1 MTTKTKLK
9 WLSDYV
15 KAAIEVSHVRELK
28 PNAFNVLKEQM
39 DKVPHPAM
47 VYTNITPLVKAA
59 KETKFEYNTKVFK
72 KVLYYALLS
81 RPEVDI
87 ETCFV
92 KQLGKKSIDQVVV
105 ENILY
110 ISRYLFPA
118 QRFEK
123 EVFET
128 GDNITNLTRQL
139 QHEFAVEWQLDNA
152 FYWKVPEECPKVT
165 VYGVDVK
172 TYFKFKNSSSSRISI
187 HPSQSANNTI
197 AKLANKPRRLALYS
211 GDYRY
216 WYQKTEEGIYGFNK
230 LHTFDYIDNVLAL
243 CNYYDSGSY
252 KTKEVDRYSYYLSI
266 DIEKADENLLDALLT
281 TESSFTALYYQLEKL
296 KLIGRTKA
304 FKVFVKKYLYEAMDV
319 ILGSVSATNV
329 SKLTIIKKYIEQ
341 YKQQTDTYTLEDY
354 AKWLVSNAS
363 VKDLKTVVKFAVF
376 LLEQKAT
383 IEYGTLT
390 DSVFAVDVSIGDDGK
405 LVYGDPKVVYEP
417 SDDGKLVYGNPKVTY
432 EPGESRSDSDNFE
445 AVYGP
450 DQLAAMSTE
459 EMIQKDLIHIKIY
472 DWDPDPN
479 RVSKIKA
486 RKRAKSKSNWDKTSL
501 YAPEERAWLEWIDE
515 LLGFKDES

>member
-1 MTTKTKLK
+1 MTATKFR

-28 PNAFNVLKEQM
+28 PNTFNVLKEQM

-59 KETKFEYNTKVFK
+59 KETKFECNTKVFK

-128 GDNITNLTRQL
+128 EDNITNLTRQL
-139 QHEFAVEWQLDNA
+139 QHEFAVEKCLDQA
-152 FYWKVPEECPKVT
+152 FYWKIPDNTPIVHVLNVSDKVYKTTQKSSILKRVRTTPLNKSLLTFKAKKEAWYRVPIGNFDKSKWVRVTPDAFEVSVGYQKVKPISKVRFSKLT
-165 VYGVDVK
+165 RLMNFDYPDNTKLKYQRDKLKQELAWYLTMKDIVTDEYLKIIFSKDTNQLGFEQLFEGFKELGLVGRNP
-172 TYFKFKNSSSSRISI
+172 YFKAYVTNY
-187 HPSQSANNTI
+187 
-197 AKLANKPRRLALYS
+197 LEEALS
-211 GDYRY
+211 
-216 WYQKTEEGIYGFNK
+216 T
-230 LHTFDYIDNVLAL
+230 VM
-243 CNYYDSGSY
+243 DSFS
-252 KTKEVDRYSYYLSI
+252 TS
-266 DIEKADENLLDALLT
+266 
-281 TESSFTALYYQLEKL
+281 
-296 KLIGRTKA
+296 
-304 FKVFVKKYLYEAMDV
+304 DV
-319 ILGSVSATNV
+319 Q
-329 SKLTIIKKYIEQ
+329 KLTIIKKYKNEF
-341 YKQQTDTYTLEDY
+341 
-354 AKWLVSNAS
+354 
-363 VKDLKTVVKFAVF
+363 LKTRDNVNTVDNFITEYVKYLIAHASARDIINVFILAVH
-376 LLEQKAT
+376 LLKEPKVT
-383 IEYGTLT
+383 YYGRIM
-390 DSVFAVDVSIGDDGK
+390 DDVAVIDVETSDDGSF
-405 LVYGDPKVVYEP
+405 VYSDPKVV
-417 SDDGKLVYGNPKVTY
+417 Y

-445 AVYGP
+445 AVYSEPKVIYGP

-472 DWDPDPN
+472 D
-479 RVSKIKA
+479 
-486 RKRAKSKSNWDKTSL
+486 
-501 YAPEERAWLEWIDE
+501 
-515 LLGFKDES
+515 